1 MEKTLSSIDI
11 RTASILIDNKWQNVM
26 SVIRLSSDCIVSAS
40 ARVED
45 IWGKHGSVH
54 TDEFRI
60 DYKVLA
66 FAEWAALLGEFS
78 AGQLRFAETEV
89 EFGRAVD
96 VGGSLGYVQS
106 KYHSLWPQPEWP
118 MLEGSVYTITVPDAS
133 KNPQYRINAE
143 NIQRAVSKLGYS
155 SVLDAMTELLGLKIS
170 QGLSGFDVFVA
181 VPVMAKISEAVVCPS
196 DGIVKATGL
205 SHPALASFRLFGSF
219 YGNSGA
225 PRERIPFLVEES
237 ERSDAVRGFI
247 GKGHVPTSK
256 IYEYLDLKLVHDE
269 LGEVYSHT
277 WRTRELIPEQYVNPL
292 YFLLMKFCSASKL
305 HSLVVRPHSVPPQKT
320 KPQKDFEQ
328 NVAWVLSCYGFATI
342 VLGAHEDLVA
352 EETKVKR
359 GSLDLLAYHP
369 FRKLVL
375 LGACTLNV
383 PKEEDYSQLVSVRTM
398 LLEDWK
404 GDLPFSCEVV
414 MFTAAPDCPVRSNPT
429 ILDSFIS
436 LPTDGNVRVI
446 DGNGLSEALRLLQE
460 RKEELFFRRFT
471 AMDLSVS

>member
-1 MEKTLSSIDI
+1 MTGGTFPFK
-11 RTASILIDNKWQNVM
+11 
-26 SVIRLSSDCIVSAS
+26 
-40 ARVED
+40 
-45 IWGKHGSVH
+45 IW
-54 TDEFRI
+54 
-60 DYKVLA
+60 
-66 FAEWAALLGEFS
+66 
-78 AGQLRFAETEV
+78 FAETGDDVRSPYRNRHLLFIRIPLVEV
-89 EFGRAVD
+89 EDVVRTGRGVVRHGSIGDVRCIGCVRARALLARPWCEVFQCVRAVRGDD
-96 VGGSLGYVQS
+96 VDCVQR
-106 KYHSLWPQPEWP
+106 H
-118 MLEGSVYTITVPDAS
+118 VVAD
-133 KNPQYRINAE
+133 
-143 NIQRAVSKLGYS
+143 S

-196 DGIVKATGL
+196 DGIVKATGV

-237 ERSDAVRGFI
+237 EWSDAVRGFI
-247 GKGHVPTSK
+247 GKGHVLTSK

-328 NVAWVLSCYGFATI
+328 HVAWVLSCYGFATI

-398 LLEDWK
+398 LLEDWN

-436 LPTDGNVRVI
+436 LPTDGDVRVI
-446 DGNGLSEALRLLQE
+446 DGNGLSEALTLLQE
-460 RKEELFFRRFT
+460 RKEEQFFKRFA
-471 AMDLSVS
+471 AMDLSTS